1 MNKQVHTIVI
11 KERNGNM
18 KNKKLII
25 ILIAVIITII
35 GLTIYFYELNKEYKY
50 ICFNMDVYKETLIIE
65 SYLEECTSSK
75 RLPKGVITSK
85 EDLIINDVY
94 KSYMQIKDVYKEGEM
109 LYKEDFI
116 VYEHP
121 KATET
126 NIDLLNE
133 VEVMYL
139 GSGYDEPIKYRVYIK
154 KNKLYATNLNTS
166 EESIIFDEEEVASI
180 AVRPVCCT
188 GNGNLL
194 ILTADGNVY
203 ISEKDCNYAFSFD
216 FPFKKIEATDIVSFK
231 LVPAF
236 EFDFTKNLYGIN
248 RNNEEILL
256 QKLN

>member
-1 MNKQVHTIVI
+1 
-11 KERNGNM
+11 M

-25 ILIAVIITII
+25 ILISVMIIIT
-35 GLTIYFYELNKEYKY
+35 GLIIYFYENNKEYEY
-50 ICFNMDVYKETLIIE
+50 ICFNMDVYKETLITE
-65 SYLEECTSSK
+65 FYLEECTSSK
-75 RLPKGVITSK
+75 RLPKGVITKK
-85 EDLIINDVY
+85 EDLIINDGY

-116 VYEHP
+116 VYEYP

-139 GSGYDEPIKYRVYIK
+139 GSGFDEPIKYRVYIK
-154 KNKLYATNLNTS
+154 ENKLYATNLNTS
-166 EESIIFDEEEVASI
+166 EESVIFNDEEVSSI
-180 AVRPVCCT
+180 AIRPVCCT

-194 ILTADGNVY
+194 ILTSNGNVY

-216 FPFKKIEATDIVSFK
+216 FPFKKLDATNIISFK

-236 EFDFTKNLYGIN
+236 DYDFTKNLYGIN
-248 RNNEEILL
+248 KNNEEILL

>member
-1 MNKQVHTIVI
+1 
-11 KERNGNM
+11 M

-25 ILIAVIITII
+25 ILTTTLIFII
-35 GLTIYFYELNKEYKY
+35 GLTIYFYEINKEYKY
-50 ICFNMDVYKETLIIE
+50 ICFNMDVYKETLVTE
-65 SYLEECTSSK
+65 SYLEECTSNK

-126 NIDLLNE
+126 NINLLNE

-139 GSGYDEPIKYRVYIK
+139 GSGFDEPIKYRIYIK
-154 KNKLYATNLNTS
+154 ENKLYATNLNTD
-166 EESIIFDEEEVASI
+166 EESIIFDKEKVSSI
-180 AVRPVCCT
+180 AVRPICCT
-188 GNGNLL
+188 GDGNLL
-194 ILTADGNVY
+194 ILTTNGNVY

-216 FPFKKIEATDIVSFK
+216 FPFQKLEVSDIVSFK
-231 LVPAF
+231 LVPASDY
-236 EFDFTKNLYGIN
+236 DFTKNLYGIN
-248 RNNEEILL
+248 KNNEEILL